1 MKDLHGVLNSVLTS
15 AHSRLDALRLFAE
28 LFIEAR
34 RPANLSSAVSILE
47 LEFGDSY
54 GQLSNNDGALLR
66 NLCLLKIHGDLALTL
81 EPGSKLNRFSDTG
94 VLLAEDA
101 FYLPKHALQSAAK
114 ILRQKIGG
122 GREEG
127 AGRRKKDSVCST
139 SGGMEKFRLEFEDN
153 LPYIMADEEFMDRLC
168 GLVAMYKSM
177 GNR

>member
-1 MKDLHGVLNSVLTS
+1 MEDLHGVLNSALTS

-28 LFIEAR
+28 LFVEAR

-47 LEFGDSY
+47 LDFGDTY
-54 GQLSNNDGALLR
+54 GQLSSNDRALLR
-66 NLCLLKIHGDLALTL
+66 NLCLLKIHGELTLTL
-81 EPGSKLNRFSDTG
+81 EPGSKLSRFSDTG

-114 ILRQKIGG
+114 TLRQKIGA

-127 AGRRKKDSVCST
+127 AGRKKKDPLCST
-139 SGGMEKFRLEFEDN
+139 TDGMEKFRSEFEDN
-153 LPYIMADEEFMDRLC
+153 IPYLVADEEFMDRLC